1 LINLGLLFFG
11 PLGGFL
17 IELLLEAPDRG
28 FGLWIGNRSR
38 IFFGPSRRRVPSLL
52 IAFRGEM
59 GRLSKRGPMNSTGS
73 SFLTFGPVGSSSG
86 YADLSSSI
94 TLAVLC
100 RPTMTLA

>member
-1 LINLGLLFFG
+1 LLFFG

-17 IELLLEAPDRG
+17 VELLLEAPDRG

-38 IFFGPSRRRVPSLL
+38 IYFGPSRRRVPSLL

-59 GRLSKRGPMNSTGS
+59 GWLSKRGPMNSTGP
-73 SFLTFGPVGSSSG
+73 SFLTYRSVGSSSG
-86 YADLSSSI
+86 FVNADLSSAI

-100 RPTMTLA
+100 RPTMSLA